1 MMYFLDYAMYQGA
14 LEAAQEELERG
25 RKFTKKE
32 LIERAKEGGIRLS
45 RKKVEAATDYTGHHE
60 RLCERADDLGL
71 LHACNDTWL
80 EVRTWNNDIR
90 GVMTLFAL
98 AAYWMFWGMATVP
111 DWIAV
116 IRLHQTGLWFD
127 RPLLATTTRLELQ
140 LSTIGITA
148 MAAAATWAMH
158 RYLLRYEWPTQRWIR
173 LRFNRKTRKVYLL
186 RPKYA
191 GGLMVFDWTDTQPD
205 FPQDKG
211 VDAPYLYWAFL
222 GWRGKE
228 LGQPL
233 VSQFIGRRTSFKT
246 TGDWMAFWEYIR
258 RYMEEG
264 PDSVPKPKTVIG
276 HRPSI
281 REAWISV
288 TQWYPAFQQKGAIG
302 KISDGITLLI
312 LPLIVLMFVGNF
324 LGQCLTW
331 QARFPKEIE
340 RAGRGD

>member
-14 LEAAQEELERG
+14 LKAAQEEFELG
-25 RKFTKKE
+25 RKLTKQE
-32 LIERAKEGGIRLS
+32 LIANANEGGIRLV
-45 RKKVEAATDYTGHHE
+45 RKKVEAATDYSGHRD
-60 RLCERADDLGL
+60 RLCDRADDLGL
-71 LHACNDTWL
+71 LHACTDTWL

-90 GVMTLFAL
+90 GVLTLFGL
-98 AAYWMFWGMATVP
+98 AAYSMFWGMATLP
-111 DWIAV
+111 DWLGV
-116 IRLHQTGLWFD
+116 IRLYQTGLWTNGKALTSSTPFEW
-127 RPLLATTTRLELQ
+127 LISAIGATIL
-140 LSTIGITA
+140 
-148 MAAAATWAMH
+148 AAAATWAMY

-191 GGLMVFDWTDTQPD
+191 GGLMVFDWADTQPD
-205 FPQDKG
+205 FPQNKN

-258 RYMEEG
+258 RFMEEG
-264 PDSVPKPKTVIG
+264 PDSVPKPKNLIG
-276 HRPSI
+276 HWPSLK
-281 REAWISV
+281 EAWLSV
-288 TQWYPAFQQKGAIG
+288 TQWYPVLQQKGLRG
-302 KISDGITLLI
+302 KFSDGITVLI
-312 LPLIVLMFVGNF
+312 LPLILIILVGNF
-324 LGQCLTW
+324 VGQCLTW

-340 RAGRGD
+340 RAGNEP